1 MRDVRSMTGTA
12 GLRRVADFE
21 AILLAIAGLDLREP
35 RRGSRFSIS
44 SGYPKRKSTKPDT
57 AQGEKRRPIA
67 WRSREHSRDDD
78 RRLISKD
85 PIPRR
90 NG

>member
-35 RRGSRFSIS
+35 RRGSRFSIFVGLS
-44 SGYPKRKSTKPDT
+44 EEEEYEARHRARRET
-57 AQGEKRRPIA
+57 ATNSVEV
-67 WRSREHSRDDD
+67 S
-78 RRLISKD
+78 
-85 PIPRR
+85 
-90 NG
+90 